1 MLKHL
6 YKLCWNQRGANGW
19 IWAEMFIVSVILW
32 LIVDI
37 LYTNVHAYF
46 LPMGNNT
53 EEVYRIYF
61 STRENSHTEEPEV
74 TRENWVTILDR
85 VRTYPGVEH
94 LSCSMH
100 AVPYTWSFS
109 SRPLQTDTLH
119 KSSAQIRSV
128 SPEFFQVFQSTAE
141 GQSSESLASLFQYPR
156 ACIISPL
163 VVEDIFKDKSPI
175 GQKLNVNENDP
186 TDYLEVKAVM
196 KYFRRAEFQNQN
208 NFAFFAYT
216 QPRMLDGLN
225 IGNVANIEVCVRV
238 SPQAAEGFE
247 QRFTKEMS
255 RSLRVGNIY
264 MMNVKSFSNL
274 KKLYN
279 RPIINSVKRMGA
291 ITLFLLINLFLGIVG
306 TFWIRTQ
313 SRKSEMGLR
322 VAMGSTRK
330 DLIALLV
337 GEGMVLLLISFIP
350 TIAIGLNLGL
360 SELINIQLMP
370 FTATRFLITQSVSLV
385 LMATMIGI
393 GILIP
398 TYQYTKL
405 QPAEALR
412 YE

>member
-53 EEVYRIYF
+53 EQVYRIFF

-94 LSCSMH
+94 LSCSMFS
-100 AVPYTWSFS
+100 VPYTWSFS

-119 KSSAQIRSV
+119 KSSAQIRTV
-128 SPEFFQVFQSTAE
+128 SPEFFKVFQSTAE
-141 GQSSESLASLFQYPR
+141 GQNSESLTSLFQDPR
-156 ACIISPL
+156 ACIISPE
-163 VVEDIFKDKSPI
+163 VVEEVFKDKNPI

-186 TDYLEVKAVM
+186 TDYMVVKAVM

-216 QPRMLDGLN
+216 QTRMLAELN
-225 IGNVANIEVCVRV
+225 IGNISNIEVCVRV

-247 QRFTKEMS
+247 QRFAKEMS

-264 MMNVKSFSNL
+264 MMNVKSFSDL
-274 KKLYN
+274 KMLYN
-279 RPIINSVKRMGA
+279 KSPMNSMKQMGA
-291 ITLFLLINLFLGIVG
+291 ITLFLLINLFMGIVG

-330 DLIALLV
+330 DLISLLI
-337 GEGMVLLLISFIP
+337 GEGMVLLMISYIP
-350 TIAIGLNLGL
+350 TIVIGLNLGL
-360 SELINIQLMP
+360 SEMINIELMP
-370 FTATRFLITQSVSLV
+370 FTTTRFLITQTISLL
-385 LMATMIGI
+385 LMAIMIGI

>member
-100 AVPYTWSFS
+100 SVPYTWSFS

-119 KSSAQIRSV
+119 KSFAQIRTV
-128 SPEFFQVFQSTAE
+128 SPEFFQVFQCTAE
-141 GQSSESLASLFQYPR
+141 GHSSESLASLFQDPR
-156 ACIISPL
+156 ACIISPP
-163 VVEDIFKDKSPI
+163 VVEDIFSDKSPI

-186 TDYLEVKAVM
+186 TDYLEVKAIM

-208 NFAFFAYT
+208 NFAFFAYPQT
-216 QPRMLDGLN
+216 RMLDGLN

-238 SPQAAEGFE
+238 SPQATKGFE
-247 QRFTKEMS
+247 QRFAKEMS

-279 RPIINSVKRMGA
+279 RPSMNSMKQMGA

-360 SELINIQLMP
+360 SEMINIELMP